1 MKVEDIIEGLNRH
14 IENKRRDLNIEVKG
28 HIVLQKEINI
38 NSSFKA
44 YKNYRYTVW
53 FTNGKSYRLITV
65 SQSAR
70 VLDGQEE
77 FIERQMNTILC
88 ESIFDWIG
96 SKYYDEVIK
105 GEYNGVSEDR
115 NEQISN

>member
-14 IENKRRDLNIEVKG
+14 IENKRKDLNIEAKG
-28 HIVLQKEINI
+28 HIVLQKEINT

-44 YKNYRYTVW
+44 YKDYRYTIW
-53 FTNGKSYRLITV
+53 FTNRKSHRLIIV
-65 SQSAR
+65 NQSAR

-77 FIERQMNTILC
+77 LMERQMNIILC
-88 ESIFDWIG
+88 QSLFDWIG

-105 GEYNGVSEDR
+105 GEYNGIPEDR
-115 NEQISN
+115 NE